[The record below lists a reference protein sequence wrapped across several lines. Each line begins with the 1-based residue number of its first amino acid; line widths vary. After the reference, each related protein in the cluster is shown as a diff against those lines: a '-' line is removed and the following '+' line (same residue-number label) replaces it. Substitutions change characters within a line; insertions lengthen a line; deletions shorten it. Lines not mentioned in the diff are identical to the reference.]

1 MVVVVVDDEVVAN
14 NNVTVHV
21 QVEELVRLIDLESN
35 YWDDPI
41 EVGGNLSLQVWLL
54 DLHTIE

>member
-1 MVVVVVDDEVVAN
+1 MVVVDDEVVAN
-14 NNVTVHV
+14 NNVIAHV
-21 QVEELVRLIDLESN
+21 QVEELVRLIDLELN

-41 EVGGNLSLQVWLL
+41 EVEDNLSLQVWLL